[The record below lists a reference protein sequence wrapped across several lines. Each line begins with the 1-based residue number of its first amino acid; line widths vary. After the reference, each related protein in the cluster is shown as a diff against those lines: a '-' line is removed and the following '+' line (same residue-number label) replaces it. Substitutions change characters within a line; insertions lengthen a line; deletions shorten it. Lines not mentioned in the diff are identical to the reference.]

1 MEGSTKRFTKGAV
14 LGAGS
19 FGTALSAVLAHN
31 GVDVSVWAREEEI
44 VEGIQ
49 RDKRNPLY
57 LSSLTLPEGVKAEK
71 ELSSVLEGVEFVL
84 IAVPSHAMR
93 ELSHQLSPLLKGH
106 EIVVHVAKG
115 LEEGTFLRMTQILE
129 TTLRGVIPNDQL
141 AVLSGP
147 SHAEEVAEGKPT
159 TVVVASSSN
168 DVATRVQHTFTND
181 RFRLYVNHD
190 VIGVEIAG
198 AVKNIMAIAGGVS
211 AGLGLGD
218 NAMAALMTRGLH
230 EITRM
235 GLAMGAQQDTFAGLA
250 GMGDLIVTCSSEHS
264 RNRGVGWR
272 IAHGETLDEIITS
285 MNMVAEGV
293 KTTRAVHQ
301 WAHQNDLEMPIT
313 AVVYGM
319 LFDGLDPRAAMD
331 SLMTREPK
339 NEINM

>member
-1 MEGSTKRFTKGAV
+1 MERSTQGFTKGAV

-31 GVDVSVWAREEEI
+31 GVDVNMWAREEEI

-57 LSSLTLPEGVKAEK
+57 LSSLTLPERVKAQK
-71 ELSSVLEGVEFVL
+71 QLSSVLEGVEFVL
-84 IAVPSHAMR
+84 LAIPSHAMR
-93 ELSHQLSPLLKGH
+93 ELSLQIRPLLTGH

-115 LEEGTFLRMTQILE
+115 LEEATFLRMTQILE
-129 TTLRGVIPNDQL
+129 NTLHGVIPKDQL

-159 TVVVASSSN
+159 TVVVASYSN

-181 RFRLYVNHD
+181 RFRLYVNQD

-235 GLAMGAQQDTFAGLA
+235 GMAMGAKQDTFAGLA

-264 RNRGVGWR
+264 RNRRVGWR
-272 IAHGETLDEIITS
+272 IAHGETLGEIITS

-293 KTTRAVHQ
+293 KTTKAVYE
-301 WAHQNDLEMPIT
+301 WAQQNDLEMPIT
-313 AVVYGM
+313 AVVHGM
-319 LFDGLDPRAAMD
+319 LFDGLDPQHAMD
-331 SLMTREPK
+331 SLMTRELK

>member
-1 MEGSTKRFTKGAV
+1 MNSTKKKYNKGAV

-19 FGTALSAVLAHN
+19 FGTALSAVLASN
-31 GVDVSVWAREEEI
+31 GVEVTLWAREPEI
-44 VEGIQ
+44 IEGIQ
-49 RDKRNPLY
+49 SNRRNPVYIPTLE
-57 LSSLTLPEGVKAEK
+57 LPSSVVAQA
-71 ELSSVLEGVEFVL
+71 ELSKALEGAEFVL

-93 ELSHQLSPLLKGH
+93 EISSDIAPMLRGD
-106 EIVVHVAKG
+106 EVVVHVAKG
-115 LEEGTFLRMTQILE
+115 LEEGTFLRMTQVLE
-129 TTLRGVIPNDQL
+129 ETLKGVIPNDHL
-141 AVLSGP
+141 VVLSGP
-147 SHAEEVAEGKPT
+147 SHAEDVSEGLPT
-159 TVVVASSSN
+159 TVVVSCRSN
-168 DVATRVQHTFTND
+168 EVATRVQHTFTNE
-181 RFRLYVNHD
+181 RFRLYVNPD
-190 VIGVEIAG
+190 VVGVEIAG

-235 GLAMGAQQDTFAGLA
+235 GMAMGAQQDTFAGLA

-264 RNRGVGWR
+264 RNRRVGWR
-272 IAHGETLDEIITS
+272 IAHGERLDEIIES

-301 WAHQNDLEMPIT
+301 WAQQNGLEMPIT

>member
-1 MEGSTKRFTKGAV
+1 MERSTQGFTKGAV

-31 GVDVSVWAREEEI
+31 GVDVNMWAREEEI

-57 LSSLTLPEGVKAEK
+57 LSSLTLPERVKAQK
-71 ELSSVLEGVEFVL
+71 QLSSVLEGVEFVL
-84 IAVPSHAMR
+84 LAIPSHAMR
-93 ELSHQLSPLLKGH
+93 ELSLQIRPLLTGH

-115 LEEGTFLRMTQILE
+115 LEEATFLRMTQILE
-129 TTLRGVIPNDQL
+129 NTLHGVISKDQL

-159 TVVVASSSN
+159 TVVVASYSN

-181 RFRLYVNHD
+181 RFRLYVNQD

-235 GLAMGAQQDTFAGLA
+235 GMAMGAKQDTFAGLA

-264 RNRGVGWR
+264 RNRRVGWR
-272 IAHGETLDEIITS
+272 IAHGETLGEIITS

-293 KTTRAVHQ
+293 KTTKAVYE
-301 WAHQNDLEMPIT
+301 WAQQNDLEMPIT
-313 AVVYGM
+313 AVVHGM
-319 LFDGLDPRAAMD
+319 LFDGLDPQHAMD
-331 SLMTREPK
+331 SLMTRELK